1 MKKNHVS
8 RILAMAMA
16 LVMILC
22 AFTGCGK
29 SSQKQDESL
38 IIGKWQT
45 SVDLAG
51 VMDEALKD
59 SDMTEEAEIFG
70 DTDLSGIT
78 MLLNMEFKEDGTY
91 TVSLDN
97 ASGED
102 AVKQMAQRMIP
113 ALKEYLRGVYASST
127 GADAS
132 AVTDEELD
140 LLLPQMGMESWDDM
154 GEMIMGEIDT
164 DEMFAEA
171 NSAGKYML
179 KDGKLYTTDSVDEE
193 ATVLSEASEYEL
205 SENSLKLMSKG
216 DDVPSF
222 LEELNFTRVN

>member
-51 VMDEALKD
+51 VMEDALDD
-59 SDMTEEAEIFG
+59 SDMTEEAQIFG

-97 ASGED
+97 ASGEE

-154 GEMIMGEIDT
+154 SEMIMGEIDT
-164 DEMFAEA
+164 YEMFSEA
-171 NSAGKYML
+171 NAAGKYML

-193 ATVLSEASEYEL
+193 ATVLSKASDYEL

-222 LEELNFTRVN
+222 LEELTFTRVG